1 MVSKTS
7 NKIIIS
13 HSSLSEYNQL
23 QCCAVFPA
31 AVNMLYFTQQTQ
43 LLKPLLTVLAVC
55 VSRNGNVRLCTYLP
69 THPPTHTLTH
79 SLIHSLT
86 EKSQDRL
93 QMFGGLTALSNL
105 LKDLVKQADTTYE
118 DKLEDLFAFISHVIQ
133 TISEATH
140 GNGK

>member
-1 MVSKTS
+1 M
-7 NKIIIS
+7 
-13 HSSLSEYNQL
+13 

-55 VSRNGNVRLCTYLP
+55 VSRNGNVPLSL
-69 THPPTHTLTH
+69 THPLTY
-79 SLIHSLT
+79 SLSLSLSLT

-93 QMFGGLTALSNL
+93 QMFGGVTALSNL
-105 LKDLVKQADTTYE
+105 LEDLVKQADTMDQLYE
-118 DKLEDLFAFISHVIQ
+118 DKLEDLLAFISHVIQ
-133 TISEATH
+133 AISEATH